1 VYSAGVIVIFVFLWS
16 LKTSIQHCNC
26 KVCRRGERDYN
37 VLI

>member
-1 VYSAGVIVIFVFLWS
+1 MQTKKKFL
-16 LKTSIQHCNC
+16 KNVNFMTRETVHCNC